1 MAAISSSF
9 MMAGQIDPDIQI
21 YKSTPL
27 NRSFNHLR
35 RLLVLLFLGVPERK
49 IAKGMD

>member
-21 YKSTPL
+21 YKCTPL

-35 RLLVLLFLGVPERK
+35 ESVGTALFGD
-49 IAKGMD
+49 A